1 METTSLNTTGRQPG
15 AYTFEEARQLSSAVW
30 TRDANRRNWVAVMRN
45 MYRTGKFDLNVT
57 FENLSKPIWDRNSD
71 NKLGTNFARQY
82 VDIIVGAVAG
92 DMPDAGFDSADQS
105 PESVAAADYAAALVM
120 GFIEDDDVSQ
130 TLTAMA
136 KDASVS
142 GHGFGHVRWKRV
154 TRPMTDLE
162 RKAAADEARQVFLE
176 EMAAQGFPDV
186 EVPADLDKALP
197 TEVVVAN
204 RPTLEYV
211 SPANVLLPADVSEVR
226 HTPWYAIVKYL
237 RLSELR
243 GDDTYDQEA
252 VEALAPKADVEERTV
267 TRKPN
272 QSSEETVDPVVKV
285 YFFYDVASHRLIVF
299 GDGGPKPLYE
309 GANPAEFDDVCLVDL
324 PAYRDGESFWGFG
337 DLEGIAGLLEKVG
350 LAVEQQVLNLGAQGP
365 IFVAWGDV
373 LSSEDEARLR
383 FAKPYDFIK
392 LSTASHDSA
401 REAFGDGVQP
411 GQLVSTLSTTTA
423 LPADVF
429 NVKAQLKDDVAEIAG
444 VSEFMRGGLGPSR
457 MPGTAAAAA
466 EGWASV
472 RINARAKAVERA
484 FASIANLFFKLCQE
498 QLSEEDVVR
507 LVGPSG
513 ESWSETVDVQ
523 RLSGD
528 FFVRVRTGSHAS
540 SNPAARAQRGRELMG
555 IANELE
561 AAGYDVDGLRD
572 AALRDLGVDPRQV
585 KLVKRPPEPAADMG
599 PAMGPEMAPGA
610 PMGGQMT
617 EGLMGDFMG
626 GMGPQMSPQD
636 QMAELGAPPLPGAEG
651 GLLF

>member
-1 METTSLNTTGRQPG
+1 MAETSVESAGREPG
-15 AYTFEEARQLSSAVW
+15 AYTYKEARQLASAVW

-45 MYRTGKFDLNVT
+45 LYRTGKYDLNIS
-57 FENLSKPIWDRNSD
+57 FENVAKPVWDRTSGD
-71 NKLGTNFARQY
+71 DKLGTNFARQY
-82 VDIIVGAVAG
+82 VDIIVGAIAG
-92 DMPDAGFDSADQS
+92 TLPDAGFDPADKS
-105 PESVAAADYAAALVM
+105 PEAVAAADYAAALVM
-120 GFIEDDDVSQ
+120 GFVEEDDVEQ
-130 TLTAMA
+130 TLAAMA

-154 TRPMTDLE
+154 TRKMTELE
-162 RKAAADEARQVFLE
+162 RKAAIAEAEATFTE
-176 EMAAQGFPDV
+176 EMAALGYPDV
-186 EVPADLDKALP
+186 APPEDLAKAIP
-197 TEVVVAN
+197 EEVVVAN

-211 SPANVLLPADVSEVR
+211 SPANVLLPADVGEVR

-252 VEALAPKADVEERTV
+252 VEAMAPTADTEQRTI

-272 QSSEETVDPVVKV
+272 ASSEDTVDPIVKV
-285 YFFYDVASHRLIVF
+285 YFFYDVAAHRLIVF
-299 GDGGPKPLYE
+299 GDGGPKPLYD
-309 GANPAEFDDVCLVDL
+309 GANPAEFDEVCLVDL
-324 PAYRDGESFWGFG
+324 PAYRDGENFWGFG

-401 REAFGDGVQP
+401 REAFGENVQP
-411 GQLVSTLSTTTA
+411 SQLVSTLSTAAA
-423 LPADVF
+423 LPNDVF
-429 NVKAQLKDDVAEIAG
+429 SVKSQLKEDAAEIAG

-472 RINARAKAVERA
+472 RINARVKAVERA
-484 FASIANLFFKLCQE
+484 FSAIANLFFKLCQE
-498 QLSEEDVVR
+498 NLTEDDVVK

-513 ESWSETVDVQ
+513 ESWQETVDVQ
-523 RLSGD
+523 RISGN
-528 FFVRVRTGSHAS
+528 FFVRIRTGSHS
-540 SNPAARAQRGRELMG
+540 TSNPAARAQRGRELMQ

-572 AALRDLGVDPRQV
+572 TALRDLGVDPRQV
-585 KLVKRPPEPAADMG
+585 NLTKRPPEQPMA
-599 PAMGPEMAPGA
+599 APGEM
-610 PMGGQMT
+610 PGQMPMA
-617 EGLMGDFMG
+617 GGDPFAAG
-626 GMGPQMSPQD
+626 VSPQE
-636 QMAELGAPPLPGAEG
+636 QMMELGSPPLPGDTG
-651 GLLF
+651 DLML